1 MTVGTLSRRDVLKE
15 GRADYGER
23 FCRHC
28 RQNWCRAMAAGL
40 VPGTWRA
47 RLQFAKIFPDD
58 TIVAALSQ
66 QLSSSHSVELSS
78 SNNPMI
84 LVQVSHIWRGSIA
97 YTFMP
102 ESATSRRSKADMR
115 EPRGGN

>member
-1 MTVGTLSRRDVLKE
+1 MLKE
-15 GRADYGER
+15 GRADYGDEILPTLS
-23 FCRHC
+23 
-28 RQNWCRAMAAGL
+28 AKL
-40 VPGTWRA
+40 VPRHGRGPRA
-47 RLQFAKIFPDD
+47 RNLASTTHFAKIFPDD

-66 QLSSSHSVELSS
+66 QLSWSHSVELSS